1 MRDLPLEIAP
11 SPSVKRGQYHF
22 TLELVN
28 LHLVH
33 EATLKPIAFLHQE
46 ALLAISLHEN
56 FNGGHLL
63 LKPLQLLLR
72 HPHLQVFR
80 LLYLVQSAPDFL
92 PLPKT
97 FSLLVKLGR
106 HEVGDALFEEL
117 VEIEALP
124 DEEVDAGCLTEEAPI
139 RGASPSWSVD
149 KRHENRNLSTK
160 NQPWPNVN
168 VVSSV

>member
-1 MRDLPLEIAP
+1 MPLEIAP

-22 TLELVN
+22 TLELAN

-92 PLPKT
+92 PLFKT

-117 VEIEALP
+117 VEIEAMSN
-124 DEEVDAGCLTEEAPI
+124 EKVNAGCLTEEASI
-139 RGASPSWSVD
+139 RRPSSSRSV
-149 KRHENRNLSTK
+149 KK
-160 NQPWPNVN
+160 
-168 VVSSV
+168 

>member
-1 MRDLPLEIAP
+1 MPLEIAP
-11 SPSVKRGQYHF
+11 SPSVKRGQYYF
-22 TLELVN
+22 TLELAN

-46 ALLAISLHEN
+46 ALLAISLHKN

-63 LKPLQLLLR
+63 LQPLHLLLR
-72 HPHLQVFR
+72 HPHLQVLR
-80 LLYLVQSAPDFL
+80 LFNLVQSAPVFL
-92 PLPKT
+92 PLPQA
-97 FSLLVKLGR
+97 FSQLVKLGR
-106 HEVGDALFEEL
+106 QEERDALFEEL

-149 KRHENRNLSTK
+149 KRDENRNLSTK
-160 NQPWPNVN
+160 NQPWPNVYI
-168 VVSSV
+168 VSSV

>member
-1 MRDLPLEIAP
+1 MPLDIAP
-11 SPSVKRGQYHF
+11 SLSVKRGQYHF

-63 LKPLQLLLR
+63 LKPLHLLLR
-72 HPHLQVFR
+72 HPHLQVLR
-80 LLYLVQSAPDFL
+80 LFNLVQSAPVFL
-92 PLPKT
+92 PLPQA

-106 HEVGDALFEEL
+106 QEERDALFEEL
-117 VEIEALP
+117 VEIEAMS

-149 KRHENRNLSTK
+149 KRDENRNLSTK
-160 NQPWPNVN
+160 NQPWPNVYI
-168 VVSSV
+168 VSSV